1 MNNTMKVC
9 KICDKELIGKQR
21 NLCSDECS
29 KENKRR
35 HQSDWIKKNPDKV
48 IMAILVILLLVMTFM
63 GSPIDRKKSEI
74 KKLHEQNDSL
84 VSEITKKDKK
94 LIVLEKGMKD
104 LNESEIVLIN
114 KVNDLTKTINKLE
127 NDKTKTKT
135 TMHNLNSDGVVD
147 FFSNHLN
154 TK

>member
-1 MNNTMKVC
+1 MENLDKKTFLS
-9 KICDKELIGKQR
+9 KIG
-21 NLCSDECS
+21 
-29 KENKRR
+29 
-35 HQSDWIKKNPDKV
+35 IKDV